1 MNKIF
6 LSLLPLSIVFL
17 TGCESV
23 SETNTMGSLQFSSP
37 KVTSQENT
45 TSTNFYFSSPKIAT
59 QENARGTNFSSKDT
73 TLENEK
79 LVAPIEMNLSKN
91 DLLYSFISAST
102 PKGAG
107 QESFKG
113 TNFSSKD
120 TTLENEKLVAPIRIL
135 SWSEK
140 QKKIKLIKEESENL
154 IKENLIADQIRN
166 EDVDAQLI
174 TDLANLE
181 KNIPIKEGRL
191 SQAMKGDLR
200 HKIRLLDAE
209 TALKVA
215 EIKMLSSTRSYNV
228 VARLEDRVLSE
239 TSGARKELIRK
250 MFVREPE
257 NYYQLKEQGKQLEAV
272 YQVDIAQVKLQYQQK
287 IDVVKNDIESLRVA
301 NKKIIDNRFSELEVQ
316 RIAEAL
322 IIEEGVKAKNQEI
335 VNKSHPGF
343 KAKISKYINAF
354 EIKLSQ
360 REAFILGRLKEEY
373 VSKKSSRNSTRELEN
388 RRYIAGIN
396 QQIEQEQT
404 TYKDQSRDGL
414 YSARDAKVDSIIKGQ
429 KRSINR
435 VESDGAQK
443 LATLE
448 AQHSRGYEK
457 QKHILQAPYKKK
469 EQLLNQKSQQV
480 RSKALSRFNSEN
492 YAIIAKEKK
501 EIDLI
506 NREINARVK
515 AKIKALLDSFE
526 ALKKE
531 EEVNAKKISVE
542 KPKESPGFFESLF

>member
-1 MNKIF
+1 
-6 LSLLPLSIVFL
+6 
-17 TGCESV
+17 
-23 SETNTMGSLQFSSP
+23 MGSLQFSVP
-37 KVTSQENT
+37 KDTSQGT
-45 TSTNFYFSSPKIAT
+45 ITSTNLYFSTPKRAT
-59 QENARGTNFSSKDT
+59 QENARGTNFSSKNT

-79 LVAPIEMNLSKN
+79 LVAPIKMNLSKN
-91 DLLYSFISAST
+91 DLLYSLLSAT
-102 PKGAG
+102 PKDLG

-113 TNFSSKD
+113 TVFSSKD
-120 TTLENEKLVAPIRIL
+120 TTLESEKLVAPIRVL

-154 IKENLIADQIRN
+154 KKENLIADQIRN
-166 EDVDAQLI
+166 EDVDTQLI

-181 KNIPIKEGRL
+181 KDIPVKEHEL
-191 SQAMKGDLR
+191 LQMMKDELK

-250 MFVREPE
+250 MFIREPE

-287 IDVVKNDIESLRVA
+287 INVVKNDIESLRVA

-322 IIEEGVKAKNQEI
+322 IIEERVKAKNQEI
-335 VNKSHPGF
+335 VNQSHPGL
-343 KAKISKYINAF
+343 KAKISKYIDAF

-396 QQIEQEQT
+396 QQIEQEQI
-404 TYKDQSRDGL
+404 TYKDQSRDRL

-429 KRSINR
+429 KRSINQ

-448 AQHSRGYEK
+448 AQHARGYEK
-457 QKHILQAPYKKK
+457 QKHTLQAPYKKK
-469 EQLLNQKSQQV
+469 EQLLNQKSRQV
-480 RSKALSRFNSEN
+480 RSKVLSRFNSEN

-515 AKIKALLDSFE
+515 AEIKVLLGSFE

-531 EEVNAKKISVE
+531 EAAIAKKISLE

>member
-6 LSLLPLSIVFL
+6 LGLLPLSVVFL

-23 SETNTMGSLQFSSP
+23 SENNTLGSLQFSAP
-37 KVTSQENT
+37 KVTGQENI
-45 TSTNFYFSSPKIAT
+45 TSTNLYFSSPKRAA
-59 QENARGTNFSSKDT
+59 QENARGTDFSSKDT

-316 RIAEAL
+316 RLVAL
-322 IIEEGVKAKNQEI
+322 CLLGSTINLF
-335 VNKSHPGF
+335 KS
-343 KAKISKYINAF
+343 
-354 EIKLSQ
+354 L
-360 REAFILGRLKEEY
+360 
-373 VSKKSSRNSTRELEN
+373 
-388 RRYIAGIN
+388 
-396 QQIEQEQT
+396 
-404 TYKDQSRDGL
+404 L
-414 YSARDAKVDSIIKGQ
+414 YC
-429 KRSINR
+429 
-435 VESDGAQK
+435 
-443 LATLE
+443 
-448 AQHSRGYEK
+448 
-457 QKHILQAPYKKK
+457 
-469 EQLLNQKSQQV
+469 
-480 RSKALSRFNSEN
+480 
-492 YAIIAKEKK
+492 
-501 EIDLI
+501 
-506 NREINARVK
+506 
-515 AKIKALLDSFE
+515 
-526 ALKKE
+526 
-531 EEVNAKKISVE
+531 
-542 KPKESPGFFESLF
+542 